1 MPKRFEISADSPADL
16 NPALA
21 ARYSVTS
28 VPLTI
33 HIDGREYKD
42 GVDITPAQ
50 MFKLSDTQK
59 TVPKTSAVPVG
70 DYMDVFTKLTADETE
85 VLHISLGSKISSTHQ
100 NAVLAAQEMQGVHV
114 VDSDNLSC
122 GISLLVYEAA
132 ALREAGFSAAETA
145 AELERIKSRVVT
157 GFVIDTL
164 EYLRRGGRCSTLEAL
179 GANLLGIKPS
189 IEMSGGVLHVAKKY
203 RGKSREVQLKFIG
216 DILAQKENIEP
227 GRAVLCQTGV
237 NPDDFSVLKQTIE
250 ATLGGE
256 IITAQAGCTISAHC
270 GPNCLG
276 FMYLSK

>member
-1 MPKRFEISADSPADL
+1 MPKRFEICTDSPADL
-16 NPALA
+16 NPVLA
-21 ARYSVTS
+21 SRFSVTT

-42 GVDITPAQ
+42 GVDITPAE
-50 MFKLSDTQK
+50 MFRLCDAQK

-70 DYMDVFTKLTADETE
+70 EYIDVFSKRSAGGAE
-85 VLHISLGSKISSTHQ
+85 VLHISLGSKISATHQ
-100 NAVLAAQEMQGVHV
+100 NAVLAAQEVPGVYV

-132 ALREAGFSAAETA
+132 ALREAGHSAAETA
-145 AELERIKSRVVT
+145 AELEKIKGRIVT

-189 IEMSGGVLHVAKKY
+189 IEMSGGVLRVAKKY
-203 RGKSREVQLKFIG
+203 RGKSQEVQQKFIG
-216 DILAQKENIEP
+216 DILEQKEKIDP

-237 NPDDFSVLKQTIE
+237 AEADFQALRQTVNN
-250 ATLGGE
+250 ALGGE
-256 IITAQAGCTISAHC
+256 IITSQAGCTISAHC